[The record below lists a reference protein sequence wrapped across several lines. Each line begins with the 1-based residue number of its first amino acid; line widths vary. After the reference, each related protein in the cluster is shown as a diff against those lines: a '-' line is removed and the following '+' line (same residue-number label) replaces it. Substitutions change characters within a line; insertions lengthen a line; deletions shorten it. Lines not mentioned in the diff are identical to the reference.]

1 MYGHLPCLRLS
12 RPRYP
17 GDASVYYVHK
27 FSLTDRWKKQRFQF
41 RFTSMRRYGFYPEG
55 SFMCSRNLGLLL
67 SILCVRSK
75 ESRCAMNVVSPV
87 ISFLWLLLIGGIVV
101 LAIALNLAR

>member
-1 MYGHLPCLRLS
+1 
-12 RPRYP
+12 
-17 GDASVYYVHK
+17 
-27 FSLTDRWKKQRFQF
+27 
-41 RFTSMRRYGFYPEG
+41 
-55 SFMCSRNLGLLL
+55 MCSRNLGLLL

-87 ISFLWLLLIGGIVV
+87 ISFLWLLLIGGGIVG